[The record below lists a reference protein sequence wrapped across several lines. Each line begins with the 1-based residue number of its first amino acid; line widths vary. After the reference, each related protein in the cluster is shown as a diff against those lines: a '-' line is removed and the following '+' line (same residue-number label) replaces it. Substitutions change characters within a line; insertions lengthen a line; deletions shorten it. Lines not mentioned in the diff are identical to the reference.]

1 MLPCM
6 TDTQTPGPS
15 EGSQLGVDARSNMER
30 DLANLANKYGPL
42 DVALAASELT
52 DKAAIVHQWR
62 ANGDDLPQIL
72 RVPIEQQ
79 RVSTPSGRCAPV
91 VPQYETLIGTG
102 PMDEV
107 ARVGKTTAPRYAD
120 VEADYEP
127 PPMQCCAELEEALRH
142 LDSWITTFIGRMQPY
157 SKNLDAPV
165 PMAMYAR
172 SLDVGE
178 DRSPLENRILRN
190 RDIVF
195 ELLHV
200 LDNMNTKL
208 AL

>member
-6 TDTQTPGPS
+6 TDTNDKAGPS
-15 EGSQLGVDARSNMER
+15 TPRSEALQRELARLGDE
-30 DLANLANKYGPL
+30 YGPL
-42 DVALAASELT
+42 GVALVAAEQT
-52 DKAAIVHQWR
+52 DKGAIVRQWR
-62 ANGDDLPQIL
+62 ANGDDMPTIL
-72 RVPIEQQ
+72 DVDVIRQ
-79 RVSTPSGRCAPV
+79 PSGRCAPV

-120 VEADYEP
+120 VDTEADYEP
-127 PPMQCCAELEEALRH
+127 PPMQCCGELEEALRH